1 MTNPDGYRYFRA
13 LIAGAL
19 IVFVSG
25 CTLLR
30 PAPEIPVEPP
40 PAPPMVQDAVD
51 PRVEL
56 LWDSYGVPH
65 IFADDE
71 TALFFAHGFAQM
83 QSHADLLLR
92 LYGQSR
98 GRAAEYWGERFLDS
112 DIWVRT
118 NGVPDRADEWLAAQA
133 PHARAYIDAF
143 VAGINEYADRHPDA
157 IGAAWRQVLPVESAD
172 VLAHMQRVLHFTFM
186 ANPEMAVARQRQW
199 SAGAPGAAPGA
210 PLDEPPA
217 GAAALVPGSNGWA
230 IAPSRS
236 ASRKAMLL
244 ANPHLPWG
252 DLFTW
257 YESHFVLPNIGSYGV
272 TLVGFPMHSIAFNQH
287 LGWTHT
293 VNTIDAVDVYELRVE
308 NGAYVF
314 DGVLR
319 EFEVSEQRILV
330 RQPDNTLTE
339 VPLTVRT
346 SVHGPVIAERDG
358 AALALRVAGLDR
370 PHLLQQYWDMIRATD
385 RARFEA
391 AVAQQQL
398 PMFTVIY
405 ADTAGSILHAFNGAV
420 PVRQDGDWA
429 YWQGIVPGE
438 SSATLWTATHD
449 YWSLPRVVDPPS
461 GWLQNANDP
470 PWSTTLPFPLEPLAF
485 PAYVAPERP
494 MSFRAQRSAR
504 LLAEDERITF
514 DELVGYAHDTRAAAA
529 DHLVQDLVAA
539 AYAVGS
545 DSARAA
551 ADVLEAWDRT
561 TEADSRGAVLF
572 TEVFTALQRERWPT
586 GSMFDVGW
594 TEDAPLATPDGL
606 SDPRRAAAI
615 LAEAADAV
623 RQRHGAIDIAWG
635 DVHRLVRDAVDLPAS
650 GGPGRLGVFGVL
662 DFAGMAGD
670 STRVAAMS
678 GQTYVAAIE
687 FSSPIR
693 AHALL
698 TYGNAS
704 QPGSPH
710 RTDQLRLFAER
721 QLRTVWLTRAEVEA
735 NTVERVTF

>member
-1 MTNPDGYRYFRA
+1 MTSPALTDSYRRVRA
-13 LIAGAL
+13 LSAVVMIA
-19 IVFVSG
+19 VTSG
-25 CTLLR
+25 CALLQ
-30 PAPEIPVEPP
+30 PSPQVPVEEP
-40 PAPPMVQDAVD
+40 PAPPMQQDAVD

-71 TALFFAHGFAQM
+71 TALFFAHGYAQM
-83 QSHADLLLR
+83 HSHGDLLLR

-118 NGVPDRADEWLAAQA
+118 NGVPARADEWLAAQA

-143 VAGINEYADRHPDA
+143 VAGINEYAQRHPDA

-186 ANPEMAVARQRQW
+186 ANPNMVAALQRQW
-199 SAGAPGAAPGA
+199 SAGGLPGASSAV
-210 PLDEPPA
+210 DTTM
-217 GAAALVPGSNGWA
+217 VPGSNGWA

-236 ASRKAMLL
+236 TSRNAMLL

-257 YESHFVLPNIGSYGV
+257 YESHFVLSGMESYGV
-272 TLVGFPMHSIAFNQH
+272 TFVGFPVHSIAFNQH

-293 VNTIDAVDVYELRVE
+293 VNPIDVVDVYELRVE
-308 NGAYVF
+308 GGAYVF

-319 EFEVSEQRILV
+319 AFEVDEQRILV

-346 SVHGPVIAERDG
+346 SVHGPVVAERDG

-370 PHLLQQYWDMIRATD
+370 PHLLKQYWDMIRATD
-385 RARFEA
+385 RARFEG

-398 PMFTVIY
+398 PMFNIIY

-420 PVRQDGDWA
+420 PLRQGGDWA

-438 SSATLWTATHD
+438 SSATLWTGTHD
-449 YWSLPRVVDPPS
+449 YYSLPRVADPPS

-470 PWSTTLPFPLEPLAF
+470 PWSTTLPFPLEPRAF

-504 LLAEDERITF
+504 MLAEDQRITF
-514 DELVGYAHDTRAAAA
+514 DELIGYAHDTRAAAA

-539 AYAVGS
+539 ARSAGN
-545 DSARAA
+545 DGARAA

-561 TEADSRGAVLF
+561 TEAASRGAILF
-572 TEVFTALQRERWPT
+572 AEVFAALQRERWPT
-586 GSMFDVGW
+586 GSMFDIAW
-594 TEDAPLATPDGL
+594 TEAAPLATPDGL

-615 LAEAADAV
+615 LADAADAV
-623 RQRHGAIDIAWG
+623 RLRYGALDIAWG
-635 DVHRLVRDAVDLPAS
+635 DIHRLVRDSVDLPAS
-650 GGPGRLGVFGVL
+650 GGPGELGVFGVL
-662 DFAGMAGD
+662 GFADMPGD

-678 GQTYVAAIE
+678 GQSYVAAIE
-687 FSSPIR
+687 FSSPVR
-693 AHALL
+693 ARALL

-710 RTDQLRLFAER
+710 RTDQLRLFAQR
-721 QLRTVWLTRAEVEA
+721 QLRTVWLSRADVEA
-735 NTVERVTF
+735 NTVDRVTF